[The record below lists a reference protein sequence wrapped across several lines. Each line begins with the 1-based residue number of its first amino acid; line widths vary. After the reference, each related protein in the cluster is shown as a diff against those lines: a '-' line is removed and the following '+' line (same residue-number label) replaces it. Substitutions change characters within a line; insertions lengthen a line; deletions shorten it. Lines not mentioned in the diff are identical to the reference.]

1 MKFVYEIG
9 IDEAG
14 RGPLAGAVFAG
25 AVILD
30 PKNAIEGLADS
41 KKLTASK
48 RESLRELIEQN
59 ALAFGI
65 ASASVDE
72 IDRLNILQATLLAMR
87 RANQACLDMLVHKG
101 LNQSTVKASVDG
113 NRDPKLG
120 IPTVCIVKGDALVPA
135 ISAASILAKTARDAS
150 MEALHLEFPNY
161 GFNQHKGYGTVAH
174 IAALKQY
181 GVLSEHRRSFAPV
194 RLWKI

>member
-1 MKFVYEIG
+1 MYEIG

-14 RGPLAGAVFAG
+14 RGPLVGAVFAG

-30 PKNAIEGLADS
+30 PKNAIVGLADS

-48 RESLRELIEQN
+48 RESLRKLIEKN

-87 RANQACLDMLVHKG
+87 RANQACIDMLAHKG

-150 MEALHLEFPNY
+150 MEALHLEFPHY

-174 IAALKQY
+174 LSALKQY